1 MVAGGAQARFAG
13 TVSLVTGASRGIGL
27 AIAQRLV
34 AEGGS
39 VVITG
44 RRQEGLDAAL
54 AELGDSASAVAGR
67 SDDAEHRAAVFAH
80 IAERHGRLDHLVNNA
95 GINPV
100 YGRIVDVDAE
110 AARKILEVNV
120 VAALDWTRA
129 AIEAGLS
136 RSVVNIAS
144 VAGLGASPGIA
155 FYGIS
160 KAALINLTMQLA
172 YELAP
177 GIRVNA
183 VAPAVVKTAFARAL
197 YEGREAEAAAAY
209 PLARLGE
216 TDDVAGPVAF
226 LLSRRLGV
234 DHGAHAPHRRWR
246 RHPSVPLMRPIRGRM
261 VS

>member
-1 MVAGGAQARFAG
+1 MTGEDARRRFEG

-27 AIAQRLV
+27 AIAHRLV
-34 AEGGS
+34 VEGGS

-54 AELGDSASAVAGR
+54 AELGDAASAVAGKA
-67 SDDAEHRAAVFAH
+67 DDPDHRAAVFAH

-95 GINPV
+95 GINPI
-100 YGRIVDVDAE
+100 YGPIVEVDAG
-110 AARKILEVNV
+110 AARKIIDVNV

-129 AIEAGLS
+129 ATDAGLT

-177 GIRVNA
+177 RIRVNA
-183 VAPAVVKTAFARAL
+183 VAPAVIKTSFARAL
-197 YEGREAEAAAAY
+197 YEGREAEASAAY

-216 TDDVAGPVAF
+216 PDDVAGPVAF
-226 LLSRRLGV
+226 LLSQDSAWITGQTLPIDG
-234 DHGAHAPHRRWR
+234 GAGI
-246 RHPSVPLMRPIRGRM
+246 RPFL
-261 VS
+261 